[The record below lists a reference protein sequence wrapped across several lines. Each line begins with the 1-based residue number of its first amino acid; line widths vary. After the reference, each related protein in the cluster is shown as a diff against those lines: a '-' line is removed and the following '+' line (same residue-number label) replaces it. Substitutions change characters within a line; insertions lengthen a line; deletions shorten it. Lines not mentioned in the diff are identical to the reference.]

1 MTTLLA
7 VRRKMMDLM
16 AVREHSEA
24 ELRAKLE
31 QKFGE
36 IPEGPEAIEAALEYG
51 REKKWL
57 ADPAHLAAQT
67 AEALHRKGK
76 GIAFINHYLEEK
88 GLPSIA
94 MDSEL
99 ELEKARQLVKNKH
112 LETQNLNA
120 DEKEA
125 VQAKLARFLT
135 SRGFDEDT
143 LRKVIY
149 EEL

>member
-1 MTTLLA
+1 MSTLLS

-31 QKFGE
+31 QKFAQLSD
-36 IPEGPEAIEAALEYG
+36 GPEAIEAALEYA

-57 ADPAHLAAQT
+57 ADPAQLAVQT

-76 GIAFINHYLEEK
+76 GIEFINHYLTEK
-88 GLPSIA
+88 GLPTIA
-94 MDSEL
+94 VDSEL
-99 ELEKARQLVKNKH
+99 ELEKARQLVKNRH
-112 LETQNLNA
+112 LETENLDA

-125 VQAKLARFLT
+125 VQAKLARFLA